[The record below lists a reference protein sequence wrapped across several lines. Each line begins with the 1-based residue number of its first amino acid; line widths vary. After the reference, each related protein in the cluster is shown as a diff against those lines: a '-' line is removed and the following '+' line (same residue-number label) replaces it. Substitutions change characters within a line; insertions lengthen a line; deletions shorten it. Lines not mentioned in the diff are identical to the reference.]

1 MLKNGKTFKI
11 HILRRKTRMSIFFR
25 EPGWEPLRELE
36 RLQRRMDRLF
46 QESFGLEGRPWAV
59 GVYPLVNISED
70 RDNYYVR
77 AELAGVQATDLE
89 ITLQDN
95 NLILRGERKIPPEE
109 KEVNYH
115 RRERESGFF
124 RRVVSLPAMMHGDKV
139 EATCKDG
146 ILTVQI
152 AKPAEAKP
160 RKIEVKVA

>member
-1 MLKNGKTFKI
+1 MP
-11 HILRRKTRMSIFFR
+11 IFFR
-25 EPGWEPLRELE
+25 EPGWDPLRELE

-46 QESFGLEGRPWAV
+46 QDAFGVEGRPWSV

-70 RDNYYVR
+70 QDNYYVR
-77 AELAGVQATDLE
+77 AELPGVKATDLE

-124 RRVVSLPAMMHGDKV
+124 RRIVSLPAMMQGDKV

-146 ILTVQI
+146 ILTIKI
-152 AKPAEAKP
+152 AKPPEVKP
-160 RKIEVKVA
+160 RKIEVKVV